1 MAVVL
6 QSLLILSSIVQVFL
20 SCPTPMSAWS
30 TWLPSRPFEWK
41 FRPPAA
47 GVETVRRQLLAVL
60 EDCEGFEADRVRW
73 RLHTAECAEELWL
86 LRDAV
91 FRSVSTQHCQA
102 QAVQRINGL
111 VPFFR
116 EVLPARLLSQV

>member
-1 MAVVL
+1 
-6 QSLLILSSIVQVFL
+6 
-20 SCPTPMSAWS
+20 MSAWS
-30 TWLPSRPFEWK
+30 TWLPSHPFEWQ
-41 FRPPAA
+41 FRAPAA

-60 EDCEGFEADRVRW
+60 EDCEGFEVDRVRW
-73 RLHTAECAEELWL
+73 RLHMAERAEELWL

-91 FRSVSTQHCQA
+91 FQAVSTQHCQA

-116 EVLPARLLSQV
+116 EVLPARLLTQV

>member
-1 MAVVL
+1 MTAR
-6 QSLLILSSIVQVFL
+6 
-20 SCPTPMSAWS
+20 S
-30 TWLPSRPFEWK
+30 TWLPSHPFEWQ
-41 FRPPAA
+41 FRAPAA
-47 GVETVRRQLLAVL
+47 GVDAVRQRLLAVL
-60 EDCEGFEADRVRW
+60 EDCEGFDVDRVRW

-91 FRSVSTQHCQA
+91 FQAVSTQHCQA

-116 EVLPARLLSQV
+116 EVLPARLLTRV

>member
-1 MAVVL
+1 
-6 QSLLILSSIVQVFL
+6 
-20 SCPTPMSAWS
+20 MSAWS
-30 TWLPSRPFEWK
+30 TWLPSRPFEWQ
-41 FRPPAA
+41 FRAPAA
-47 GVETVRRQLLAVL
+47 GVETVRRQLLGVL
-60 EDCEGFEADRVRW
+60 EDCDGFEVDRLRW
-73 RLHTAECAEELWL
+73 RLHTAECAPELWL

-91 FRSVSTQHCQA
+91 FQVVSMQHCQA

>member
-1 MAVVL
+1 
-6 QSLLILSSIVQVFL
+6 
-20 SCPTPMSAWS
+20 MSARS
-30 TWLPSRPFEWK
+30 TWLPSRPFEWQL
-41 FRPPAA
+41 RTPVP
-47 GVETVRRQLLAVL
+47 GVETARRELLAVL
-60 EDCEGFEADRVRW
+60 EDCQGFEVDRLRW

-91 FRSVSTQHCQA
+91 FQAVSTQHCQA

-116 EVLPARLLSQV
+116 EVLPSRLVTQV

>member
-1 MAVVL
+1 
-6 QSLLILSSIVQVFL
+6 
-20 SCPTPMSAWS
+20 MSAWS
-30 TWLPSRPFEWK
+30 TWFPSRPFEWRL
-41 FRPPAA
+41 RPPTA

-60 EDCEGFEADRVRW
+60 EDCEGFEVDRVRW

-91 FRSVSTQHCQA
+91 FRAVSTQHCQA

-116 EVLPARLLSQV
+116 EVLPARLLTQV